1 LAEIIFFIAIGITL
15 LAVVISFLRLLA
27 GPTPA
32 DRTVALDGMTIISI
46 SVIAA
51 AAFLL
56 GRFIYLDVALIY
68 ALMSFLGVV
77 AVARF
82 LERGL

>member
-1 LAEIIFFIAIGITL
+1 
-15 LAVVISFLRLLA
+15 
-27 GPTPA
+27 
-32 DRTVALDGMTIISI
+32 MTIISI